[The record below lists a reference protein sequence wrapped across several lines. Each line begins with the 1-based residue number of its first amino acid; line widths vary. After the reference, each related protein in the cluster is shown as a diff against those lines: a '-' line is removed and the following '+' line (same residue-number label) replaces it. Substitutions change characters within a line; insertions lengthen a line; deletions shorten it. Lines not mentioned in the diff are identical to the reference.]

1 MGRLTNACSPFVGP
15 VAEMKRATENIW
27 DGKLYAKCERT
38 SPGRRAVSTS
48 ELKQW
53 EPCQD
58 DGGTEKERKVPGRET
73 TQILRQEQA
82 QPAQGTARRGQ
93 DGVRGTAGSTSP
105 TEAKLEEITGLTET
119 YQNIL
124 PEEPLSSSVKGL
136 CS

>member
-1 MGRLTNACSPFVGP
+1 MGP

-82 QPAQGTARRGQ
+82 QGTARRGQ

-105 TEAKLEEITGLTET
+105 TEAKREEIPGLTET